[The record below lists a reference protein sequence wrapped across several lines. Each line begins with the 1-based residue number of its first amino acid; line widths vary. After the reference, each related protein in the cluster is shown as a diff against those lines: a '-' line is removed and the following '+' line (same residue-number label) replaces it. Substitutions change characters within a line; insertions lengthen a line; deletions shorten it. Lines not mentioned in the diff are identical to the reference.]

1 MDSSVRVAV
10 IGTGAISANHVASYR
25 AAGATVVAVCDVD
38 AAALERRAREWG
50 VERRYRDYHAMFA
63 DGGFDVVSIAAPTAV
78 HHPATLAAAAAG
90 VHVLVEKPIALS
102 LDLADAMIDACDR
115 AGVLLQVNHQLRS
128 SAAALRAR
136 ALIASGAI
144 GRVTYLRL
152 RQAHDWAGLG
162 VRASFATRDSSGGG
176 TLLDNGCHLMDLARF
191 LGGPV
196 AEVYAR
202 TATLQYPVEVEDTAV
217 VSLRFES
224 GALGSV
230 ETAWTATGWEEGFW
244 VYGTEGA
251 LEHTNRFGPPVLRH
265 SHRTSPGTTWGDTD
279 VTTYEFAGAGPHA
292 RHIAA
297 FLEAVAGRRSVACSG
312 RDGREAVRLVLL
324 AYDSAEQDRA
334 LAVQSGTDEAAPTET
349 SAATPAATPTE
360 KPAETPARVAE

>member
-1 MDSSVRVAV
+1 MDAPVRVAV
-10 IGTGAISANHVASYR
+10 IGTGAISQSHVAAYR
-25 AAGATVVAVCDVD
+25 AVGASIVAACDVNE
-38 AAALERRAREWG
+38 ASLAERARAWG
-50 VERRYRDYHAMFA
+50 VERRYRDYRTMFA

-78 HHPATLAAAAAG
+78 HHPATLAAAEAG

-102 LDLADAMIDACDR
+102 IELADEMIAACRR

-128 SAAALRAR
+128 SAAAQRAR
-136 ALIASGAI
+136 ELIEGGAI

-162 VRASFATRDSSGGG
+162 VRPSFATRASSGGG
-176 TLLDNGCHLMDLARF
+176 TLLDNGCHLMDLARY

-196 AEVYAR
+196 EEVYAR
-202 TATLQYPVEVEDTAV
+202 AATLQYDVEVEDTAV
-217 VSLRFES
+217 VSLRFAS

-265 SHRTSPGTTWGDTD
+265 SHRTSPGTTWGETD
-279 VTTYEFAGAGPHA
+279 VTTYEFAGGGPHA

-297 FLEAVAGRRSVACSG
+297 FLEALAGRAPVACTG
-312 RDGREAVRLVLL
+312 EDGREAVRLVLR
-324 AYDSAEQDRA
+324 AYDSAA
-334 LAVQSGTDEAAPTET
+334 SGAPLTLAPVAA
-349 SAATPAATPTE
+349 AAD
-360 KPAETPARVAE
+360 